1 MAAEQETNI
10 KFVQE
15 IEKHACLY
23 NYKLP
28 EYMRK
33 NIIDKTWAEIGN
45 KFQITGSE
53 AKEKWKNLR
62 SVFVRHLKPAK
73 SGAGTAQK
81 KPYYLADY
89 MQFTVPFIK
98 TAGKPSG
105 NLKETI
111 EPQTPD
117 LELCEQTQFTENVPT
132 STQSISQQQSSLP
145 STSTNT
151 QLISQQQSSLPST
164 STNTQPISQ
173 QQSSLPSTSTS
184 TQPISQ
190 QQLPPPPPSTNNKK
204 KRKKLEETQAEQD
217 ISAYFKFKQSKILE
231 NCDSTENSN
240 KMFLLSLLSDVNKM
254 TDSQRRLFKRR
265 VLALI
270 DDIMDQSSENMNS
283 PNTLYSTPSPMS
295 AAEVISTPITI
306 NESLNVVQSNTAS
319 LYYESIP
326 MLLSQE
332 DEE

>member
-1 MAAEQETNI
+1 MAAEQEINI

-15 IEKHACLY
+15 VEKHACLY

-33 NIIDKTWAEIGN
+33 NTIDRTWAEIGN

-62 SVFVRHLKPAK
+62 SVFVRHLKPPK

-81 KPYYLADY
+81 KPYYLADF
-89 MQFTVPFIK
+89 MQFTIPFIK

-105 NLKETI
+105 NLNETI
-111 EPQTPD
+111 EDNDTLQPQSP
-117 LELCEQTQFTENVPT
+117 ELCEQTQFTESVPTSTQSISQQHSSLPST

-145 STSTNT
+145 STST
-151 QLISQQQSSLPST
+151 QSISQQHSSLP
-164 STNTQPISQ
+164 P
-173 QQSSLPSTSTS
+173 TS
-184 TQPISQ
+184 TQSILRH
-190 QQLPPPPPSTNNKK
+190 QLPPATSNKR

-217 ISAYFKFKQSKILE
+217 IAAYFKLKRSKIIE

-240 KMFLLSLLSDVNKM
+240 KMFLLSLLSDVNKLN
-254 TDSQRRLFKRR
+254 DNQRRLFKRR
-265 VLALI
+265 VLELI
-270 DDIMDQSSENMNS
+270 DDIMDQSS
-283 PNTLYSTPSPMS
+283 PITLLSTPSPTDR
-295 AAEVISTPITI
+295 AISTPNTI
-306 NESLNVVQSNTAS
+306 NESVQSNTAT

-326 MLLSQE
+326 MFLSQE

>member
-1 MAAEQETNI
+1 
-10 KFVQE
+10 
-15 IEKHACLY
+15 
-23 NYKLP
+23 
-28 EYMRK
+28 
-33 NIIDKTWAEIGN
+33 
-45 KFQITGSE
+45 
-53 AKEKWKNLR
+53 
-62 SVFVRHLKPAK
+62 
-73 SGAGTAQK
+73 
-81 KPYYLADY
+81 

-117 LELCEQTQFTENVPT
+117 PELYEQAQFTENVPT
-132 STQSISQQQSSLP
+132 NS
-145 STSTNT
+145 
-151 QLISQQQSSLPST
+151 
-164 STNTQPISQ
+164 QPISQ
-173 QQSSLPSTSTS
+173 QQLSLPSSSTS

-190 QQLPPPPPSTNNKK
+190 QKLPPPSTNNNK
-204 KRKKLEETQAEQD
+204 KRKKLEETQAEKD
-217 ISAYFKFKQSKILE
+217 ISAYFKLKRSKILD
-231 NCDSTENSN
+231 NCDSAENSN

-270 DDIMDQSSENMNS
+270 DDIMDQSSENINS
-283 PNTLYSTPSPMS
+283 PITLYSTPSPMS

-306 NESLNVVQSNTAS
+306 NESLNVAQSNSAT

-332 DEE
+332 EEE

>member
-1 MAAEQETNI
+1 MAAEQEINI

-15 IEKHACLY
+15 VEKHACLY

-33 NIIDKTWAEIGN
+33 NTIDRTWAEIGN

-62 SVFVRHLKPAK
+62 SVFVRHLKPPK

-81 KPYYLADY
+81 KPYYLADF
-89 MQFTVPFIK
+89 MQFTIPFIK

-105 NLKETI
+105 NLNETI
-111 EPQTPD
+111 EDNDTLQPQSP
-117 LELCEQTQFTENVPT
+117 ELCEQTQFTESVPT
-132 STQSISQQQSSLP
+132 STQSISQQHSSLP
-145 STSTNT
+145 
-151 QLISQQQSSLPST
+151 P
-164 STNTQPISQ
+164 
-173 QQSSLPSTSTS
+173 TS
-184 TQPISQ
+184 TQSILRH
-190 QQLPPPPPSTNNKK
+190 QLPPATSNKR

-217 ISAYFKFKQSKILE
+217 IAAYFKLKRSKIIE

-240 KMFLLSLLSDVNKM
+240 KMFLLSLLSDVNKLN
-254 TDSQRRLFKRR
+254 DNQRRLFKRR
-265 VLALI
+265 VLELI
-270 DDIMDQSSENMNS
+270 DDIMDQSS
-283 PNTLYSTPSPMS
+283 PITLLSTPSPTDR
-295 AAEVISTPITI
+295 AISTPNTI
-306 NESLNVVQSNTAS
+306 NESVQSNTAT

-326 MLLSQE
+326 MFLSQE

>member
-15 IEKHACLY
+15 IEKYACLY

-33 NIIDKTWAEIGN
+33 NTIDKTWAEIGP
-45 KFQITGSE
+45 E

-111 EPQTPD
+111 EPQTD

-132 STQSISQQQSSLP
+132 STQ
-145 STSTNT
+145 
-151 QLISQQQSSLPST
+151 
-164 STNTQPISQ
+164 PISQ

-184 TQPISQ
+184 TQLVSQQQSSLPSTSTSSQPISQ
-190 QQLPPPPPSTNNKK
+190 QQSSLSSTSTRTQPMSQQQSSLPSTSTSTQPMSQQQLPLPPPSTNNKK
-204 KRKKLEETQAEQD
+204 KRKKLEENQAEQD
-217 ISAYFKFKQSKILE
+217 ISAYFKLKQSKILE
-231 NCDSTENSN
+231 YFDSTENSN
-240 KMFLLSLLSDVNKM
+240 KMFLLSLLSDMNKM

-270 DDIMDQSSENMNS
+270 DDIMDQSSEN
-283 PNTLYSTPSPMS
+283 
-295 AAEVISTPITI
+295 I
-306 NESLNVVQSNTAS
+306 
-319 LYYESIP
+319 
-326 MLLSQE
+326 
-332 DEE
+332 

>member
-1 MAAEQETNI
+1 MAAEQEINI

-15 IEKHACLY
+15 VEKHACLY

-33 NIIDKTWAEIGN
+33 NTIDRTWAEIGN
-45 KFQITGSE
+45 KFQIQGSE

-62 SVFVRHLKPAK
+62 SVFVRHLKPPK

-81 KPYYLADY
+81 KPYYLADF
-89 MQFTVPFIK
+89 MQFTIPFIK

-105 NLKETI
+105 NLNETI
-111 EPQTPD
+111 EDNDTLQPQSP
-117 LELCEQTQFTENVPT
+117 ELCEQTQFTESVPT

-145 STSTNT
+145 STST
-151 QLISQQQSSLPST
+151 QSISQQHSSFP
-164 STNTQPISQ
+164 P
-173 QQSSLPSTSTS
+173 TS
-184 TQPISQ
+184 TQSILRH
-190 QQLPPPPPSTNNKK
+190 QLPPATSNKR

-217 ISAYFKFKQSKILE
+217 IAAYFKLKRSKIIE

-240 KMFLLSLLSDVNKM
+240 KMFLLSLLSDVNKLN
-254 TDSQRRLFKRR
+254 DNQRRLFKRR
-265 VLALI
+265 VLELI
-270 DDIMDQSSENMNS
+270 DDIMDQSS
-283 PNTLYSTPSPMS
+283 PITLLSTPSPTDR
-295 AAEVISTPITI
+295 AISTPNTI
-306 NESLNVVQSNTAS
+306 NESVQSNTAT

-326 MLLSQE
+326 MFLSQE

>member
-132 STQSISQQQSSLP
+132 STQPISQQQSSLP

-151 QLISQQQSSLPST
+151 QPISQQQSSLPST
-164 STNTQPISQ
+164 STSTQPISQ

-283 PNTLYSTPSPMS
+283 PITLYSTPSPMS
-295 AAEVISTPITI
+295 AAE
-306 NESLNVVQSNTAS
+306 
-319 LYYESIP
+319 
-326 MLLSQE
+326 E

>member
-117 LELCEQTQFTENVPT
+117 IELREQTQFTENVPT
-132 STQSISQQQSSLP
+132 STQPISQQQSSLP

-151 QLISQQQSSLPST
+151 QPISQQQSSLPST
-164 STNTQPISQ
+164 STSTQPISQ

-283 PNTLYSTPSPMS
+283 PITLYSTPSPMS
-295 AAEVISTPITI
+295 SAEVISTPITI

>member
-132 STQSISQQQSSLP
+132 STQP
-145 STSTNT
+145 
-151 QLISQQQSSLPST
+151 ISQQQSSLPST

-283 PNTLYSTPSPMS
+283 PITLYSTPSPMS

-306 NESLNVVQSNTAS
+306 NESLNVVQSNTAN

>member
-1 MAAEQETNI
+1 
-10 KFVQE
+10 
-15 IEKHACLY
+15 
-23 NYKLP
+23 
-28 EYMRK
+28 
-33 NIIDKTWAEIGN
+33 
-45 KFQITGSE
+45 
-53 AKEKWKNLR
+53 
-62 SVFVRHLKPAK
+62 
-73 SGAGTAQK
+73 
-81 KPYYLADY
+81 

-117 LELCEQTQFTENVPT
+117 PELYEQTQFTENVPT
-132 STQSISQQQSSLP
+132 NSQPISQQQSSLP
-145 STSTNT
+145 STSTN
-151 QLISQQQSSLPST
+151 S
-164 STNTQPISQ
+164 QPISQ

-190 QQLPPPPPSTNNKK
+190 QQLPPPPSTNNNK
-204 KRKKLEETQAEQD
+204 KRKKLEETQAEKD
-217 ISAYFKFKQSKILE
+217 ISAYFNLKRSKILD
-231 NCDSTENSN
+231 NCDSAENSN

-270 DDIMDQSSENMNS
+270 DDIMDQSSENINS
-283 PNTLYSTPSPMS
+283 PITLYSTPSPMS

-306 NESLNVVQSNTAS
+306 NESLNVAQSNTAT

-326 MLLSQE
+326 MLLS
-332 DEE
+332 EEEL